1 MKKFL
6 LTVILSLTSLLCFA
20 QEEKLVK
27 PEKPFDPNAFYVVHG
42 GGISW
47 SRITRIQLHN
57 DRSNFVWQDDMFGFY
72 YAIQTGNLPLNFLGK
87 ISLYYPYHYEFNKV
101 QQIPKQTVL
110 YAGDLDL
117 GPVWTFPLWE
127 ICRVNLSPVVH
138 YRYQLS
144 DKYHHNDLGIG
155 ALAVMEFPISKR
167 FTILLNSEFSYDCG
181 NIGSNR
187 NMQNFDHVWAYTF
200 DLGLKYTK
208 RHPNSFYYIR
218 SKEERAAR
226 APVKEAKKQE
236 RNEAKQAK
244 KTERAQ
250 KKEEKK
256 NQMSEYKNDL
266 KEYKQKKKAQ
276 KQAKAQTKAAGRA
289 QENE

>member
-1 MKKFL
+1 MKKNLLSIFL
-6 LTVILSLTSLLCFA
+6 ILSSFLVFA

-27 PEKPFDPNAFYVVHG
+27 PQKPFDPDAFYVVHG

-47 SRITRIQLHN
+47 TRLTRIQLHN

-72 YAIQTGNLPLNFLGK
+72 YAIQTGNLPVNFLGK

-101 QQIPKQTVL
+101 EQIPKQTVL

-144 DKYHHNDLGIG
+144 DKYHHNDLGLG

-181 NIGSNR
+181 NLGSNR
-187 NMQNFDHVWAYTF
+187 QIQKFDHVWAYTF

-208 RHPNSFYYIR
+208 RHSNSFYYI
-218 SKEERAAR
+218 KTKQERAALV
-226 APVKEAKKQE
+226 PVKEAKKAERLEKKQE
-236 RNEAKQAK
+236 K
-244 KTERAQ
+244 KTERQQ
-250 KKEEKK
+250 KKDDKKQKMSEYKTQLKEYKEEKK
-256 NQMSEYKNDL
+256 RRADARRE
-266 KEYKQKKKAQ
+266 Q
-276 KQAKAQTKAAGRA
+276 KQAVKD
-289 QENE
+289 

>member
-1 MKKFL
+1 MKKTLLSIFFIFSSFL
-6 LTVILSLTSLLCFA
+6 VFA

-27 PEKPFDPNAFYVVHG
+27 PQKPFNPDAFYVVHG

-47 SRITRIQLHN
+47 TRLTRIQLHN

-72 YAIQTGNLPLNFLGK
+72 YAIQTGNLPVNFLGK

-101 QQIPKQTVL
+101 EQIPKQTVL

-144 DKYHHNDLGIG
+144 DKYHHNDLGLG

-181 NIGSNR
+181 NLGSNR
-187 NMQNFDHVWAYTF
+187 QIQKFDHVWAYTF

-208 RHPNSFYYIR
+208 RHPNSFYYI
-218 SKEERAAR
+218 KTKQERAALV
-226 APVKEAKKQE
+226 PVKEAKKAERLEKKQE
-236 RNEAKQAK
+236 K
-244 KTERAQ
+244 KTERQQ
-250 KKEEKK
+250 KKDDKKQKMSEYKTQLKEYKEEKK
-256 NQMSEYKNDL
+256 RRADARRE
-266 KEYKQKKKAQ
+266 Q
-276 KQAKAQTKAAGRA
+276 KQAVKD
-289 QENE
+289 

>member
-1 MKKFL
+1 MKKTLLSIFL
-6 LTVILSLTSLLCFA
+6 IFSSFLVFA

-27 PEKPFDPNAFYVVHG
+27 PQKPFNPDAFYVVHG

-47 SRITRIQLHN
+47 TRLTRIQLHN

-72 YAIQTGNLPLNFLGK
+72 YAIQTGNLPVNFLGK
-87 ISLYYPYHYEFNKV
+87 ISLYYPYHYEFNKIE
-101 QQIPKQTVL
+101 QIPKQTVL

-144 DKYHHNDLGIG
+144 DKYHHNDLGLG

-181 NIGSNR
+181 NLGSNR
-187 NMQNFDHVWAYTF
+187 QIQKFDHVWAYTF

-208 RHPNSFYYIR
+208 RHPNSFYYI
-218 SKEERAAR
+218 KTKQERAALV
-226 APVKEAKKQE
+226 PVKEAKKAERLEKKQE
-236 RNEAKQAK
+236 K
-244 KTERAQ
+244 KTERQQ
-250 KKEEKK
+250 KKDDKKQKMSEYKTQLKEYKEEKK
-256 NQMSEYKNDL
+256 RRADARRE
-266 KEYKQKKKAQ
+266 Q
-276 KQAKAQTKAAGRA
+276 KQAVKD
-289 QENE
+289 

>member
-1 MKKFL
+1 MKKTLLSVFL
-6 LTVILSLTSLLCFA
+6 IFSSFLVFA

-27 PEKPFDPNAFYVVHG
+27 PQKPFNPDAFYVVHG

-47 SRITRIQLHN
+47 TRLTRIQLHN

-72 YAIQTGNLPLNFLGK
+72 YAIQTGNLPVNFLGK

-101 QQIPKQTVL
+101 EQIPKQTVL

-144 DKYHHNDLGIG
+144 DKYHHNDLGLG

-181 NIGSNR
+181 NLGSNR
-187 NMQNFDHVWAYTF
+187 QIQKFDHAWAYTF

-208 RHPNSFYYIR
+208 RHPNSFYYI
-218 SKEERAAR
+218 KTKQERAALV
-226 APVKEAKKQE
+226 PVKEAKKAERLEKKQE
-236 RNEAKQAK
+236 K
-244 KTERAQ
+244 KTERQQ
-250 KKEEKK
+250 KKDDKKQKMSEYKTQLKEYKEEKK
-256 NQMSEYKNDL
+256 RRADARRE
-266 KEYKQKKKAQ
+266 Q
-276 KQAKAQTKAAGRA
+276 KQAVKD
-289 QENE
+289 

>member
-1 MKKFL
+1 MKKTLLSIFL
-6 LTVILSLTSLLCFA
+6 IFSSFLVFA

-27 PEKPFDPNAFYVVHG
+27 PQKPFNPDAFYVVHG

-47 SRITRIQLHN
+47 TRLTRIQLHN

-72 YAIQTGNLPLNFLGK
+72 YAFQTGNLPVNFLGK

-101 QQIPKQTVL
+101 EQIPKQTVL

-144 DKYHHNDLGIG
+144 DKYHHNDLGLG

-181 NIGSNR
+181 NLGSNR
-187 NMQNFDHVWAYTF
+187 QIQKFDHVWAYTF

-208 RHPNSFYYIR
+208 RHPNSFYYI
-218 SKEERAAR
+218 KTKQERAALV
-226 APVKEAKKQE
+226 PVKEAKKAERLEKKQE
-236 RNEAKQAK
+236 KR
-244 KTERAQ
+244 TERQQ
-250 KKEEKK
+250 KKDDKKQKMSEYKTQLKEYKEEKK
-256 NQMSEYKNDL
+256 RRADARRE
-266 KEYKQKKKAQ
+266 Q
-276 KQAKAQTKAAGRA
+276 KQAVKD
-289 QENE
+289 

>member
-1 MKKFL
+1 MKKTLLSIFL
-6 LTVILSLTSLLCFA
+6 IFSSFLVFA

-27 PEKPFDPNAFYVVHG
+27 PQKPFNPDAFYVVHG

-47 SRITRIQLHN
+47 TRLTRIQLHN

-72 YAIQTGNLPLNFLGK
+72 YAIQTGNLPVNFLGK

-101 QQIPKQTVL
+101 EQIPKQTVL

-144 DKYHHNDLGIG
+144 DKYHHNDLGLG

-181 NIGSNR
+181 NLGSNR
-187 NMQNFDHVWAYTF
+187 QIQKFDHVWAYTF

-208 RHPNSFYYIR
+208 RHPNSFYYI
-218 SKEERAAR
+218 KTKQERAAL
-226 APVKEAKKQE
+226 APVKEAKKAERLEKKQE
-236 RNEAKQAK
+236 K
-244 KTERAQ
+244 KTERQQ
-250 KKEEKK
+250 KKDDKKQKMSEYKTQLKEYKEEKK
-256 NQMSEYKNDL
+256 RRADARRE
-266 KEYKQKKKAQ
+266 Q
-276 KQAKAQTKAAGRA
+276 KQAVKD
-289 QENE
+289 

>member
-1 MKKFL
+1 MKKTLLSIFL
-6 LTVILSLTSLLCFA
+6 IFSSFLVFA

-27 PEKPFDPNAFYVVHG
+27 PQKPFNPDAFYVVHG

-47 SRITRIQLHN
+47 TRLTRIQLHN

-72 YAIQTGNLPLNFLGK
+72 YAIQTGNLPVNFLGK

-101 QQIPKQTVL
+101 EQIPKQTVL

-144 DKYHHNDLGIG
+144 DKYHHNDLGLG

-181 NIGSNR
+181 NLGSNR
-187 NMQNFDHVWAYTF
+187 QIQKFDHVWAYTF

-208 RHPNSFYYIR
+208 RHPNSFYYI
-218 SKEERAAR
+218 KTKQERAALVR
-226 APVKEAKKQE
+226 VKEAKKAERLEKKQE
-236 RNEAKQAK
+236 K
-244 KTERAQ
+244 KTERQQ
-250 KKEEKK
+250 KKDDKKQKMSEYKTQLKEYKEEKK
-256 NQMSEYKNDL
+256 RRADARRE
-266 KEYKQKKKAQ
+266 Q
-276 KQAKAQTKAAGRA
+276 KQAVKD
-289 QENE
+289 

>member
-1 MKKFL
+1 MKKTLLSIFL
-6 LTVILSLTSLLCFA
+6 IFSSFLVFA

-27 PEKPFDPNAFYVVHG
+27 PQKPFNPDAFYVVHG

-47 SRITRIQLHN
+47 TRLTRIQLHN

-72 YAIQTGNLPLNFLGK
+72 YAIQTGNLPVNFLGK

-101 QQIPKQTVL
+101 EQIPKQTVL

-127 ICRVNLSPVVH
+127 ICRINLSPVVH

-144 DKYHHNDLGIG
+144 DKYHHNDLGLG

-181 NIGSNR
+181 NLGSNR
-187 NMQNFDHVWAYTF
+187 QIQKFDHVWAYTF

-208 RHPNSFYYIR
+208 RHPNSFYYI
-218 SKEERAAR
+218 KTKQERAALV
-226 APVKEAKKQE
+226 PVKEAKKAERLEKKQE
-236 RNEAKQAK
+236 K
-244 KTERAQ
+244 KTERQQ
-250 KKEEKK
+250 KKDDKKQKMSEYKTQLKEYKEEKK
-256 NQMSEYKNDL
+256 RRADARRE
-266 KEYKQKKKAQ
+266 Q
-276 KQAKAQTKAAGRA
+276 KQAVKD
-289 QENE
+289 

>member
-1 MKKFL
+1 MKKTLLSIFL
-6 LTVILSLTSLLCFA
+6 IFSSFLVFA

-27 PEKPFDPNAFYVVHG
+27 PQKPFNPDAFYVVHG

-47 SRITRIQLHN
+47 TRLTRIQLHN

-72 YAIQTGNLPLNFLGK
+72 YAIQTGNLPVNFLGK

-101 QQIPKQTVL
+101 EQIPKQTVL

-144 DKYHHNDLGIG
+144 DKYHHNDLGLG

-181 NIGSNR
+181 NLGSNR
-187 NMQNFDHVWAYTF
+187 QIQKFDHVWAYTF

-208 RHPNSFYYIR
+208 RHPNSFYYI
-218 SKEERAAR
+218 KTKQERAALV
-226 APVKEAKKQE
+226 PVKEAKKAERLEKKQE
-236 RNEAKQAK
+236 KN
-244 KTERAQ
+244 TERQQ
-250 KKEEKK
+250 KKDDKK
-256 NQMSEYKNDL
+256 QKMSEYKTQL
-266 KEYKQKKKAQ
+266 KEYKEEKQRRADARREQ
-276 KQAKAQTKAAGRA
+276 KQAVKD
-289 QENE
+289 

>member
-1 MKKFL
+1 MKKTLLSIFL
-6 LTVILSLTSLLCFA
+6 IFSSFLVFA

-27 PEKPFDPNAFYVVHG
+27 PQKPFNPDAFYVVHG

-47 SRITRIQLHN
+47 TRLTRIQLHN

-72 YAIQTGNLPLNFLGK
+72 YAIQTGNLPVNFLGK

-101 QQIPKQTVL
+101 EQIPKQTVL

-144 DKYHHNDLGIG
+144 DKYHHNDLGLG

-181 NIGSNR
+181 NLGSNR
-187 NMQNFDHVWAYTF
+187 QIQKFDHVWAYTF

-208 RHPNSFYYIR
+208 RHPNSFYYI
-218 SKEERAAR
+218 KTKQERAALV
-226 APVKEAKKQE
+226 PVKEAKKAERLEKKQE
-236 RNEAKQAK
+236 K
-244 KTERAQ
+244 KTERQQ
-250 KKEEKK
+250 KKDDKK
-256 NQMSEYKNDL
+256 QKMSEYKTQL
-266 KEYKQKKKAQ
+266 KEYKEEKTRRADARREQ
-276 KQAKAQTKAAGRA
+276 KQAVKD
-289 QENE
+289 

>member
-1 MKKFL
+1 MKKTLLSIFL
-6 LTVILSLTSLLCFA
+6 IFSSFLVFA

-27 PEKPFDPNAFYVVHG
+27 PQKPFNPDAFYVVHG

-47 SRITRIQLHN
+47 TRLTRIQLHN

-72 YAIQTGNLPLNFLGK
+72 YAIQTGNLPVNFLGK

-101 QQIPKQTVL
+101 EQIPKQTVL

-127 ICRVNLSPVVH
+127 ICRVNLSPVIH

-144 DKYHHNDLGIG
+144 DKYHHNDLGLG

-181 NIGSNR
+181 NLGSNR
-187 NMQNFDHVWAYTF
+187 QIQKFDHVWAYTF

-208 RHPNSFYYIR
+208 RHPNSFYYI
-218 SKEERAAR
+218 KTKQERAALV
-226 APVKEAKKQE
+226 PVKEAKKAERLEKKQE
-236 RNEAKQAK
+236 K
-244 KTERAQ
+244 KTERQQ
-250 KKEEKK
+250 KKDDKKQKMSEYKTQLKEYKEEKK
-256 NQMSEYKNDL
+256 RRADARRE
-266 KEYKQKKKAQ
+266 Q
-276 KQAKAQTKAAGRA
+276 KQAVKD
-289 QENE
+289 

>member
-1 MKKFL
+1 MKKTLLSIFL
-6 LTVILSLTSLLCFA
+6 IFSSFLVFA

-27 PEKPFDPNAFYVVHG
+27 PQKPFDPDAFYVVHG

-47 SRITRIQLHN
+47 TRLTRIQLHN

-72 YAIQTGNLPLNFLGK
+72 YAIQTGNLPVNFLGK

-101 QQIPKQTVL
+101 EQIPKQTVL

-127 ICRVNLSPVVH
+127 ICRVNLSPIVH

-144 DKYHHNDLGIG
+144 DKYHHNDLGLG

-181 NIGSNR
+181 NLGSNR
-187 NMQNFDHVWAYTF
+187 QIQKFDHVWAYTF

-208 RHPNSFYYIR
+208 RHPNSFYYI
-218 SKEERAAR
+218 KTKQERAALV
-226 APVKEAKKQE
+226 PVKEAKKAERLEKKQE
-236 RNEAKQAK
+236 K
-244 KTERAQ
+244 KTERQQ
-250 KKEEKK
+250 KKDDKKQKMSEYKTQLKEYKEEKK
-256 NQMSEYKNDL
+256 RRADARRE
-266 KEYKQKKKAQ
+266 Q
-276 KQAKAQTKAAGRA
+276 KQAVKD
-289 QENE
+289 

>member
-1 MKKFL
+1 MKKTLLSIFL
-6 LTVILSLTSLLCFA
+6 IFSSFLVFA

-27 PEKPFDPNAFYVVHG
+27 PQKPFDPDAFYVVHG

-47 SRITRIQLHN
+47 TRLTRIQLHN

-72 YAIQTGNLPLNFLGK
+72 YAIQTGNLPVNFLGK

-101 QQIPKQTVL
+101 EQIPKQTVL

-144 DKYHHNDLGIG
+144 DKYHHNDLGLG

-181 NIGSNR
+181 NLGSNR
-187 NMQNFDHVWAYTF
+187 QIQKFDHVWAYTF

-208 RHPNSFYYIR
+208 RHPNSFYYI
-218 SKEERAAR
+218 KTKQERAALV
-226 APVKEAKKQE
+226 PVKEAKKAERLEKKQE
-236 RNEAKQAK
+236 K
-244 KTERAQ
+244 KTERQQ
-250 KKEEKK
+250 KKDDKKQKMSEYKTQLKEYKEEKK
-256 NQMSEYKNDL
+256 RRADARRE
-266 KEYKQKKKAQ
+266 Q
-276 KQAKAQTKAAGRA
+276 KQAVKD
-289 QENE
+289 

>member
-1 MKKFL
+1 MKKTLLSIFFIFSSFL
-6 LTVILSLTSLLCFA
+6 VFA

-27 PEKPFDPNAFYVVHG
+27 PQKPFNPDAFYVVHG

-47 SRITRIQLHN
+47 TRLTRIQLHN

-72 YAIQTGNLPLNFLGK
+72 YAIQTGNLPVNFLGK

-101 QQIPKQTVL
+101 EQIPKQTVL

-144 DKYHHNDLGIG
+144 DKYHHNDLGLG

-181 NIGSNR
+181 NLGSNR
-187 NMQNFDHVWAYTF
+187 QIQKFDHVWAYTF

-208 RHPNSFYYIR
+208 RHPNNFYYI
-218 SKEERAAR
+218 KTKQERAALV
-226 APVKEAKKQE
+226 PVKEAKKAERLEKKQE
-236 RNEAKQAK
+236 K
-244 KTERAQ
+244 KTERQQ
-250 KKEEKK
+250 KKDDKKQKMSEYKTQLKEYKEEKK
-256 NQMSEYKNDL
+256 RRADARRE
-266 KEYKQKKKAQ
+266 Q
-276 KQAKAQTKAAGRA
+276 KQAVKD
-289 QENE
+289 

>member
-1 MKKFL
+1 MKKTLLSIFL
-6 LTVILSLTSLLCFA
+6 IFSSFLVFA

-27 PEKPFDPNAFYVVHG
+27 PQKPFNPDAFYVVHG

-47 SRITRIQLHN
+47 TRLTRIQLHN

-72 YAIQTGNLPLNFLGK
+72 YAIQTGNLPVNFLGK

-101 QQIPKQTVL
+101 EQIPKQTVL

-144 DKYHHNDLGIG
+144 DKYHHNDLGLG

-181 NIGSNR
+181 NLGSNR
-187 NMQNFDHVWAYTF
+187 QIQKFDHVWAYTF

-208 RHPNSFYYIR
+208 RHPNSFYYI
-218 SKEERAAR
+218 KTKQERAALV
-226 APVKEAKKQE
+226 PVKEAKKAERLEKKQE
-236 RNEAKQAK
+236 K
-244 KTERAQ
+244 KTERQQ
-250 KKEEKK
+250 KKDDKK
-256 NQMSEYKNDL
+256 QKMSEYKTQL
-266 KEYKQKKKAQ
+266 KEYREEKKRRADARREQ
-276 KQAKAQTKAAGRA
+276 KQAVKD
-289 QENE
+289 

>member
-1 MKKFL
+1 MKKTLLSIFL
-6 LTVILSLTSLLCFA
+6 IFSSFLVFA

-27 PEKPFDPNAFYVVHG
+27 PQKPFNPDAFYVVHG

-47 SRITRIQLHN
+47 TRLTRIQLHN

-72 YAIQTGNLPLNFLGK
+72 YAIQTGNLPVNFLGK

-101 QQIPKQTVL
+101 EQIPKQTVL

-144 DKYHHNDLGIG
+144 DKYHHNDLGLG

-181 NIGSNR
+181 NLGSNR
-187 NMQNFDHVWAYTF
+187 QIQKFDHVWAYTF

-208 RHPNSFYYIR
+208 RHPNSFYYI
-218 SKEERAAR
+218 KTKQERAALV
-226 APVKEAKKQE
+226 PVKEAKKAERLEKKQE
-236 RNEAKQAK
+236 K
-244 KTERAQ
+244 KTERQQ
-250 KKEEKK
+250 KKDDKKQKMSEYKTQLKEYKEEKK
-256 NQMSEYKNDL
+256 RRADARRE
-266 KEYKQKKKAQ
+266 Q
-276 KQAKAQTKAAGRA
+276 KQAVKD
-289 QENE
+289 

>member
-1 MKKFL
+1 MKKTLLSIFFIFSSFL
-6 LTVILSLTSLLCFA
+6 VFA

-27 PEKPFDPNAFYVVHG
+27 PQKPFNPDAFYVVHG

-47 SRITRIQLHN
+47 TRLTRIQLHN

-72 YAIQTGNLPLNFLGK
+72 YAIQTGNLPVNFLGK

-101 QQIPKQTVL
+101 EQIPKQTVL

-144 DKYHHNDLGIG
+144 DKYHHNDLGLG

-181 NIGSNR
+181 NLGSNR
-187 NMQNFDHVWAYTF
+187 QIQKFDHVWAYTF

-208 RHPNSFYYIR
+208 RHPNSFYYI
-218 SKEERAAR
+218 KTKQERAAL
-226 APVKEAKKQE
+226 APVKEAKKAERLEKKQE
-236 RNEAKQAK
+236 K
-244 KTERAQ
+244 KTERQQ
-250 KKEEKK
+250 KKDDKKQKMSEYKTQLKEYKEEKK
-256 NQMSEYKNDL
+256 RRADARRE
-266 KEYKQKKKAQ
+266 Q
-276 KQAKAQTKAAGRA
+276 KQAVKD
-289 QENE
+289 